1 MAENKQKSEQAAS
14 SGKHSNGKRGP
25 NGKRSGALTTHRP
38 SRLTGSQFF
47 GPLGRLRGE
56 FDRLFDDFFHGW
68 PALTGGAEN
77 ETGWG
82 LEVQERD
89 DAVVMRVDAP
99 GFEPD
104 DFDVQ
109 LHGDHLVLRASES
122 EKSEEDEQYHWHKRE
137 LYHSVP
143 LPMEVDAEKIDAQY
157 RNGVLTLTLPK
168 SQASKPRKIAI
179 KG

>member
-1 MAENKQKSEQAAS
+1 MAENKHKSEQTAS
-14 SGKHSNGKRGP
+14 SGNQSNVRRGP
-25 NGKRSGALTTHRP
+25 NGKRSGALTTSRP
-38 SRLTGSQFF
+38 SRMAGGQFF
-47 GPLGRLRGE
+47 GPLGRLRSE

-82 LEVQERD
+82 VEMQDRD
-89 DAVVMRVDAP
+89 DAIVVRVDAP

-122 EKSEEDEQYHWHKRE
+122 EKSDEDDQCHWQKRE
-137 LYHSVP
+137 LFHTVP
-143 LPMEVDAEKIDAQY
+143 LPTEVDAEKIDAQY
-157 RNGVLTLTLPK
+157 RNGVLRLTLPK
-168 SQASKPRKIAI
+168 SQATKPRKIAI

>member
-1 MAENKQKSEQAAS
+1 MAENKQKPQQAAS
-14 SGKHSNGKRGP
+14 SGRQSNGKRG
-25 NGKRSGALTTHRP
+25 GAVAMHRP
-38 SRLTGSQFF
+38 TRIAGSQFF
-47 GPLGRLRGE
+47 GPLGRLRSE

-68 PALTGGAEN
+68 PALARGAEN
-77 ETGWG
+77 EADWG
-82 LEVQERD
+82 LEMQDRD
-89 DAVVMRVDAP
+89 DAVVMRFDAP

-122 EKSEEDEQYHWHKRE
+122 EKSEEDEPYHWRKRE
-137 LYHSVP
+137 LFHSVP
-143 LPMEVDAEKIDAQY
+143 LPTEVDAEKIDAQY

-168 SQASKPRKIAI
+168 SQPSTPRKIAI